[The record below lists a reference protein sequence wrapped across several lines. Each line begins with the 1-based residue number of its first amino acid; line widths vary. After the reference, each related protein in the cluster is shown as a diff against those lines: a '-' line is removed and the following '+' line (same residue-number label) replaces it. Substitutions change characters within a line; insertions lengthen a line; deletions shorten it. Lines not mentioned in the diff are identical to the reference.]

1 MKRTEKGN
9 GAAQI
14 YGVFIGPKFG
24 VVTNRKVAI
33 EAVRKAATAGSGGTV
48 RQMGL
53 VGFRNTGTWDRST
66 FAVCSTLV
74 YGDPMSFDLVRETGG
89 NEG

>member
-1 MKRTEKGN
+1 MKRE
-9 GAAQI
+9 AQA

-33 EAVRKAATAGSGGTV
+33 EAVREAATARGAELASTAGSGGTV
-48 RQMGL
+48 RRMGL
-53 VGFRNTGTWDRST
+53 VGFRNTGTWDAST

-74 YGDPMSFDLVRETGG
+74 YGDPMSFDLK
-89 NEG
+89 